1 MARQST
7 FMVEMAETAA
17 CLAAATSASLVIL
30 DELGRGTSTHDGYA
44 LAFAVLQHLAVPA
57 RDRQLQAGQLGSSP
71 ALQSAV
77 GGPSSTRRAGVAS
90 GCGRQ
95 AHALGVSPRLLFATH
110 YHGLTQEAALRQH
123 VQVGHMAVQVSAG
136 QDHMQP
142 LYQLRPG
149 PAPQGSCGVMVAAA
163 AGLPQGV
170 VERAAQVTQA
180 LLARHAA
187 IA

>member
-44 LAFAVLQHLAVPA
+44 LAFAVLQHLALPA
-57 RDRQLQAGQLGSSP
+57 RARQLLGQAGLRP
-71 ALQSAV
+71 PAALQLAAAA
-77 GGPSSTRRAGVAS
+77 GGVATTNS
-90 GCGRQ
+90 TAAAGRQ
-95 AHALGVSPRLLFATH
+95 VHALRAPPRLLFATH
-110 YHGLTQEAALRQH
+110 YHGLTQEAALHGH

-136 QDHMQP
+136 QDQMQP
-142 LYQLRPG
+142 LYKLCPG

-180 LLARHAA
+180 LLVRHAA
-187 IA
+187 DA